1 MHEVIFIILF
11 MQYYRMTKGSSIS
24 LIDRIRD
31 SNNNSAIV
39 VPGVYDALSAKIAEY
54 LGFEAVFQS
63 GYSVSAS
70 MLGLPDYGL
79 LNANEVIEQAR
90 RIARAI
96 SIPLIVDIDTG
107 YGNALTVRRVVR
119 ELEDAGAK
127 GVFLEDQVWPKRCGH
142 MQGKQVIA
150 RDEYIQKLKAALDA
164 RRSSEF
170 IVVARTDA
178 LEPLGLDEAID
189 RANEYARIG
198 ADLVFIE
205 APKSIDEM
213 ARICRE
219 VKAPT
224 VANMIEGGRTPLLSI
239 DELERLGYRLIL
251 FPLTAVF
258 ASAYAVMDALS
269 LLKARRDTRS
279 IMHRLLTFNEF
290 NKLVGLDEL
299 KMLEKKYSS

>member
-1 MHEVIFIILF
+1 M
-11 MQYYRMTKGSSIS
+11 S
-24 LIDRIRD
+24 LIDKIRD
-31 SNNNSAIV
+31 GNAVV
-39 VPGVYDALSAKIAEY
+39 VPGVYDALSARIAEH

-79 LNANEVIEQAR
+79 LTAKEVIDQAR
-90 RIARAI
+90 GIARAVR
-96 SIPLIVDIDTG
+96 IPLIVDIDTG

-119 ELEDAGAK
+119 EVEDAGAK
-127 GVFLEDQVWPKRCGH
+127 GIFLEDQVWPKRCGH

-150 RDEYIQKLKAALDA
+150 RDEYMQKLTAALDA
-164 RRSSEF
+164 RRSKEF

-178 LEPLGLDEAID
+178 LEPLGIDEAIE
-189 RANEYARIG
+189 RANHYADAG

-205 APKSIDEM
+205 APKSVEEM

-219 VKAPT
+219 VKAPL
-224 VANMIEGGRTPLLSI
+224 VANMIEGGKTPLLSI
-239 DELERLGYRLIL
+239 DELEKLGYRFIL

-258 ASAYAVMDALS
+258 ASAYAIMEALS
-269 LLKARRDTRS
+269 LLKDRKDTRS

-299 KMLEKKYSS
+299 KMLEKRYAQ

>member
-1 MHEVIFIILF
+1 M
-11 MQYYRMTKGSSIS
+11 S
-24 LIDRIRD
+24 LIDKIRD
-31 SNNNSAIV
+31 GNAVV
-39 VPGVYDALSAKIAEY
+39 VPGVYDALSARIAEH

-79 LNANEVIEQAR
+79 LTAKEVIDQAR
-90 RIARAI
+90 GIARAVR
-96 SIPLIVDIDTG
+96 IPLIVDIDTG

-119 ELEDAGAK
+119 EVEDAGAK
-127 GVFLEDQVWPKRCGH
+127 GIFLEDQVWPKRCGH
-142 MQGKQVIA
+142 MQGKQAIA
-150 RDEYIQKLKAALDA
+150 RDEYMQKLTAALDA
-164 RRSSEF
+164 RRSKEF

-178 LEPLGLDEAID
+178 LEPLGIDEAIE
-189 RANEYARIG
+189 RANHYADAG

-205 APKSIDEM
+205 APKSVEEM

-219 VKAPT
+219 VKAPL
-224 VANMIEGGRTPLLSI
+224 VANMIEGGKTPLLSI
-239 DELERLGYRLIL
+239 DELEKLGYRFIL

-258 ASAYAVMDALS
+258 ASAYAIMEALS
-269 LLKARRDTRS
+269 LLKDRKDTRS

-299 KMLEKKYSS
+299 KMLEKRYAQ

>member
-1 MHEVIFIILF
+1 M
-11 MQYYRMTKGSSIS
+11 G
-24 LIDRIRD
+24 LIDKIRD
-31 SNNNSAIV
+31 GNAVV
-39 VPGVYDALSAKIAEY
+39 VPGVYDALSARIAEH

-79 LNANEVIEQAR
+79 LTAKEVIDQAR
-90 RIARAI
+90 GIARAVR
-96 SIPLIVDIDTG
+96 IPLIVDIDTG

-127 GVFLEDQVWPKRCGH
+127 GIFLEDQVWPKRCGH

-150 RDEYIQKLKAALDA
+150 RDEYMQKLTAALDA
-164 RRSSEF
+164 RRSKEF

-178 LEPLGLDEAID
+178 LEPLGIDEAIE
-189 RANEYARIG
+189 RANQYADAG

-205 APKSIDEM
+205 APKSVEEM

-219 VKAPT
+219 VKTPL
-224 VANMIEGGRTPLLSI
+224 VANMIEGGKTPLLSI
-239 DELERLGYRLIL
+239 DELEKLGYRFIL
-251 FPLTAVF
+251 FPLTAIF
-258 ASAYAVMDALS
+258 ASAYAIMEALS
-269 LLKARRDTRS
+269 LLKDRKDTRS

-299 KMLEKKYSS
+299 KMLEKRYAHDYNY